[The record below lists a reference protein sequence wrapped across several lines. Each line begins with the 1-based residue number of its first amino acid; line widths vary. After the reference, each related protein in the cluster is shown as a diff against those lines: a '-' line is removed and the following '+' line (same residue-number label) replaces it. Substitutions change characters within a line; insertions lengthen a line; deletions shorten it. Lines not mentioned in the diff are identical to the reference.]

1 MLVHVLQDG
10 SGISNYMLIDSSD
23 HKAVVVGFDL
33 VGGQSSHEM
42 NGGLHTLVLDLFVF
56 IDEVARIANCSRNT
70 WVGRSLYIS

>member
-1 MLVHVLQDG
+1 
-10 SGISNYMLIDSSD
+10 MLIDSSD
-23 HKAVVVGFDL
+23 HEAVVVRFDF

-70 WVGRSLYIS
+70 WVGRSLYNS